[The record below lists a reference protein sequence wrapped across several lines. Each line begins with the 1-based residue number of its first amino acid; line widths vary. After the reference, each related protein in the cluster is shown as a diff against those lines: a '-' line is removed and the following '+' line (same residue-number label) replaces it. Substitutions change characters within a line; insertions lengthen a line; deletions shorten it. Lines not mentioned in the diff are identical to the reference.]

1 MPLGCFC
8 ALWWPQP
15 GHWVCPLSGQVW
27 LHSRL
32 LRKCSTL
39 LSSITKIIHVLLGRK
54 VIFIFLNLQISS
66 MNTLERRGGK
76 WNKNMLN
83 TKCYMCILSPKYYKW
98 VLSSYLSPIFS
109 SLNADLPTQGINIY
123 LLMFHMYS
131 KLVLSQFCLLF
142 LFCILF
148 ECLFLSFIQNFTDF
162 LLQLVLIKVGVWAPA
177 YALAVIRKEKLWRVW
192 GRMSL

>member
-131 KLVLSQFCLLF
+131 KLILSQFYVYYFSSVSF
-142 LFCILF
+142 LNACFSH
-148 ECLFLSFIQNFTDF
+148 SFRISPIFYYS
-162 LLQLVLIKVGVWAPA
+162 W
-177 YALAVIRKEKLWRVW
+177 
-192 GRMSL
+192 S